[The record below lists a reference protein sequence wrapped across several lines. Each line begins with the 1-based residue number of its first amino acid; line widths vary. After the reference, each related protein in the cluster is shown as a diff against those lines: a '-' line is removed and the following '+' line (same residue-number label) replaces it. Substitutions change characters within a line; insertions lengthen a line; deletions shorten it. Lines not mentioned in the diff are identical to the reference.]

1 MNKPKEKTPVIDIST
16 ADLRNSLG
24 EIFDR
29 VQYSGNRYVV
39 SRKGRE
45 IGAIVPVE
53 FARKLELLEKGRVDA
68 LNRLVA
74 KLDEKPDL
82 VADDEA
88 ATELAN
94 ELVEEV
100 RANPCR
106 RQPGSAC
113 I

>member
-1 MNKPKEKTPVIDIST
+1 MIDIST

-24 EIFDR
+24 EVFDR

-39 SRKGRE
+39 IRKGRE

-53 FARKLELLEKGRVDA
+53 FARKLELLERGRMDA

-82 VADDEA
+82 VGDEES
-88 ATELAN
+88 ATSLAN

-100 RANPCR
+100 RSNPATR
-106 RQPGSAC
+106 
-113 I
+113 